1 MEDTSPAYEQTETE
15 KQTRAEARQARA
27 DRIRERIA
35 AVQAEL
41 KEELYGVT
49 ARREAAR
56 ARMNDPGE
64 LPLTRRYELFREAVR
79 ASVLS
84 EAPDATVIVDKLEQ
98 YDAMVELSHGG
109 ETVRGSERGALRH
122 PTLSGSSLASA
133 LVRELQKKLGRRAT
147 GAE

>member
-49 ARREAAR
+49 ARRAAAR
-56 ARMNDPGE
+56 MDDPGE

-79 ASVLS
+79 ATVLS